1 MKPICFACY
10 FSPRR
15 IGRLFSIAFLLAF
28 TPVLLAAKTVVFWQP
43 GFPTVDSDPVD
54 RNALSQT
61 LTGAIF
67 SDLKALRDP
76 ATLDGADLLVL
87 PYGSAVP
94 TDAWQSI
101 HAYLRAGG
109 NLLVIGGQ
117 PLHMP
122 VTQADGKFVQDVP
135 QDTYARALN
144 FNHTYPV
151 PLSASARFAWKHG
164 YAFDHTPQVRARRF
178 FAVEGRLDGLGYMVD
193 STGLLAAAPV
203 IATDYGWGPMQGSR
217 VVALDFD
224 AEPGYWQSADGIALI
239 GQAALY
245 ASQGATTL
253 SIELQ
258 YSVIRPGETPQITVH
273 LRSPRLDKTHAK
285 LAGEI
290 KVQLSSESGLVDS
303 VTLPVADA
311 ATAELPVPA
320 KSDLAPGFYTVT
332 ATFSAGGTF
341 REFYENGFWVQP
353 DSVVNSGPVIGVNGD
368 FLTEDGK
375 AFLPVGTN
383 YFTTEEN
390 GWDFSGPRNA
400 WVWERD
406 FAEMA
411 ARGVSFVRTGVWS
424 QNTKFVDK
432 DGGVNQRFLR
442 NLEAYLLCAQ
452 RHKIAVNFTFFAFTP
467 EYDGT
472 LRGKRPEPQVAN
484 PYLDPATLASE
495 KAYVR
500 SVVDRFKDVP
510 FLSYDLINE
519 PSFSNPYHIFTGNYP
534 NGDPAELA
542 AWRKWLS
549 QKYGGKLDALASA
562 WRVTPDK
569 LSSPDG
575 VSNFDAVPLPKPKDL
590 AAGSG
595 DNRYGNADEVRALDY
610 NLFAQD
616 MFSDWVRGMVELIRG
631 TGSKQLVDVG
641 QDEGGVMDRVLNQF
655 YGSAGVSFTTNHTY
669 WQDDALLW
677 DSVVAKRVGQPNI
690 TGETGYQPVWA
701 ADGVWRYDEL
711 TGLGLIE
718 RKWALGFAAGSSGAL
733 QWDWARE
740 ADFGMQRSDGSAK
753 IWERQMQAL
762 GEFARKAAPLATG
775 IELPQVAIVLPQS
788 FQLSVGNA
796 FAIEAQQKAVRALYG
811 YARSEAY
818 AVGEYQIDQLGSP
831 KLILLPSPFGLTH
844 TAWQAILD
852 RVKDGAVLLVT
863 GPFDGDAHMHPTGR
877 QAAIGTDPETQQLTD
892 RANLMRIPGGDH
904 PADRWA
910 AIGLD
915 YQTQPL
921 TEREQ
926 LMRFPG
932 GDEKL
937 VFSGSKTT
945 YLNRAELRDGGEW
958 AEKAVGR
965 GKILFAPLPI
975 ELNDNLAA
983 VGDVYRYALKAAGV
997 AAVYST
1003 TLTDPGILICPTQY
1017 PEATLYVITS
1027 ESDQKK
1033 VDFTDL
1039 RSRKHL
1045 TGTLANGGA
1054 AIVLIGKDGRLIAS
1068 YNWNGE

>member
-1 MKPICFACY
+1 MNPRCIARC

-15 IGRLFSIAFLLAF
+15 IGRLLLIAFFLVLA
-28 TPVLLAAKTVVFWQP
+28 PVLLSAKTVVFWQP
-43 GFPTVDSDPVD
+43 GFPTVDSEPVD
-54 RNALSQT
+54 RDALSQAMT
-61 LTGAIF
+61 NAEF
-67 SDLKALRDP
+67 ADLKTLNDP
-76 ATLDGADLLVL
+76 ATFDGADLLVL

-94 TDAWQSI
+94 TDAWNAI
-101 HAYLRAGG
+101 RAYLHAGG

-117 PLHMP
+117 PLHVP
-122 VTQADGKFVQDVP
+122 VTEADGKFVQAAP
-135 QDTYARALN
+135 QDTYARALS
-144 FNHTYPV
+144 FNHTYQVPV
-151 PLSASARFAWKHG
+151 SSSAHFDWKHG
-164 YAFDHTPQVRARRF
+164 YAFAETPQVHARRF

-193 STGLLAAAPV
+193 PTGLLTAAPAIV
-203 IATDYGWGPMQGSR
+203 ANYGWGPMQGSR

-224 AEPGYWQSADGIALI
+224 PEPGYWQSSDGIALI

-245 ASQGATTL
+245 ASQGATTF
-253 SIELQ
+253 SVELQ
-258 YSVIRPGETPQITVH
+258 FSAIRPGETPQITVH

-285 LAGEI
+285 LAGEV
-290 KVQLSSESGLVDS
+290 KVEVRSENGLVDS

-311 ATAELPVPA
+311 ATADLPVPS
-320 KSDLAPGFYTVT
+320 KSDLAPGFYTIK

-341 REFYENGFWVQP
+341 REFYQNGFWVQP
-353 DSVVNSGPVIGVNGD
+353 DSAVNSGPVIGVHGD
-368 FLTEDGK
+368 FLSEDGK
-375 AFLPVGTN
+375 PFLPVGTN

-390 GWDFSGPRNA
+390 GWDFSSPRNA
-400 WVWERD
+400 WVWEKD

-411 ARGVSFVRTGVWS
+411 AHGVSFVRTGVWS

-452 RHKIAVNFTFFAFTP
+452 RHKIAVNFTFFAFAP
-467 EYDGT
+467 KYDGA
-472 LRGKRPEPQVAN
+472 LRGNAFGSPVAN
-484 PYLDPATLASE
+484 PYLDAASLASE
-495 KAYVR
+495 KAYVS
-500 SVVDRFKDVP
+500 SVVDHFKDVP

-519 PSFSNPYHIFTGNYP
+519 PSFSNPYHVFQGSYP
-534 NGDPAELA
+534 NGDAAETA

-549 QKYGGKLDALASA
+549 QKYDGKLDALASA
-562 WRVTPDK
+562 WRVTPDR
-569 LSSPDG
+569 LSSTDSP
-575 VSNFDAVPLPKPKDL
+575 SSFDAIPLPKPRDL
-590 AAGSG
+590 SVGSG
-595 DNRYGNADEVRALDY
+595 DNRYGNPDEVRALDY

-631 TGSKQLVDVG
+631 TGSKQLIDVG

-701 ADGVWRYDEL
+701 PDGAWRYDEL

-740 ADFGMQRSDGSAK
+740 PDFGMQRSDGSAK
-753 IWERQMQAL
+753 IWETQMQAL

-775 IELPQVAIVLPQS
+775 FKLPEVALVLPQS

-796 FAIEAQQKAVRALYG
+796 FAIQAQQTAVRALYG
-811 YARSEAY
+811 NARSEAY

-831 KLILLPSPFGLTH
+831 KLILLPSPFGLTDA
-844 TAWQAILD
+844 AWQAILD
-852 RVKDGAVLLVT
+852 RVKEGAVLLVT

-877 QAAIGTDPETQQLTD
+877 QSAVGF
-892 RANLMRIPGGDH
+892 
-904 PADRWA
+904 
-910 AIGLD
+910 D
-915 YQTQPL
+915 YQIAPL
-921 TEREQ
+921 TVRDE

-945 YLNRAELRDGGEW
+945 FLNRAVLSDGGQW
-958 AEKAVGR
+958 AEKSVGR
-965 GKILFAPLPI
+965 GKILFSPFPI

-997 AAVYST
+997 TPVYST
-1003 TLTDPGILICPTQY
+1003 NLTDPGILICPTQY
-1017 PEATLYVITS
+1017 PDATLYVITS
-1027 ESDQKK
+1027 ESNQKK

-1039 RSRKHL
+1039 RSGKHL
-1045 TGTLANGGA
+1045 TGMLATGQA
-1054 AIVLIGKDGRLIAS
+1054 AIVIVGKDGRLMS
-1068 YNWNGE
+1068 TYNWAGE

>member
-1 MKPICFACY
+1 MNLRCIGHFL
-10 FSPRR
+10 SPRR
-15 IGRLFSIAFLLAF
+15 ISRLLSIAFLLA
-28 TPVLLAAKTVVFWQP
+28 PVLLPAKTVVFWQP
-43 GFPTVDSDPVD
+43 GFPTVDSEPVE
-54 RNALSQT
+54 RNALSQ
-61 LTGAIF
+61 AMADAVF
-67 SDLKALRDP
+67 ADLKALNDP
-76 ATLDGADLLVL
+76 ATLNGADLLVL

-94 TDAWQSI
+94 TDAWNAI
-101 HAYLRAGG
+101 RTYLRAGG

-117 PLHMP
+117 PLHVP
-122 VTQADGKFVQDVP
+122 VAQADDKFVQAAP

-151 PLSASARFAWKHG
+151 PVSSSAHFAWKHG
-164 YAFDHTPQVRARRF
+164 YAFGQTSGLRAPVIHARRF

-193 STGLLAAAPV
+193 STGLLTAAPAIV
-203 IATDYGWGPMQGSR
+203 ADYGWGPMQGSR

-224 AEPGYWQSADGIALI
+224 PEPGYWQSSDGIALI
-239 GQAALY
+239 GQTALY

-253 SIELQ
+253 SVELQ
-258 YSVIRPGETPQITVH
+258 FSAIRPGETPQITVH
-273 LRSPRLDKTHAK
+273 LRSPHLDKTHAK
-285 LAGEI
+285 LAGEV
-290 KVQLSSESGLVDS
+290 KVEVRSENGLVDS
-303 VTLPVADA
+303 ATLPVADA
-311 ATAELPVPA
+311 ATADLSVPS
-320 KSDLAPGFYTVT
+320 KSDLAPGFYTVS

-341 REFYENGFWVQP
+341 REFYQNGFWVQP
-353 DSVVNSGPVIGVNGD
+353 DSAVNSGPVIGVHGD

-375 AFLPVGTN
+375 PFLPVGTN

-390 GWDFSGPRNA
+390 GWDFSTPRNA
-400 WVWERD
+400 WVWEND

-411 ARGVSFVRTGVWS
+411 AHGVSFVRTGVWS

-467 EYDGT
+467 KYDGT
-472 LRGKRPEPQVAN
+472 LRGNVFGSQVAN
-484 PYLDPATLASE
+484 PYLDPASLATE
-495 KAYVR
+495 KAYAR
-500 SVVDRFKDVP
+500 SVVDHFKDVP

-519 PSFSNPYHIFTGNYP
+519 PSFSNPYHVFKGSYP
-534 NGDPAELA
+534 NGDTAETA

-549 QKYGGKLDALASA
+549 QRYDGKLDALASA

-569 LSSPDG
+569 LSS
-575 VSNFDAVPLPKPKDL
+575 FEAVPLPKAQDL
-590 AAGSG
+590 SAGGG

-631 TGSKQLVDVG
+631 TGSKQLIDVG

-701 ADGVWRYDEL
+701 PDGAWRYDEL

-753 IWERQMQAL
+753 IWENQMQAL

-775 IELPQVAIVLPQS
+775 FKLPEVALVLPQS

-796 FAIEAQQKAVRALYG
+796 FAIEAQQTAVRALYG
-811 YARSEAY
+811 YARSQAY

-831 KLILLPSPFGLTH
+831 KLILLPSPFGLTDA
-844 TAWQAILD
+844 AWQAILD

-877 QAAIGTDPETQQLTD
+877 QSAIG
-892 RANLMRIPGGDH
+892 I
-904 PADRWA
+904 
-910 AIGLD
+910 D
-915 YQTQPL
+915 YQTVPL
-921 TEREQ
+921 TLRDQ
-926 LMRFPG
+926 LIHFPG
-932 GDEKL
+932 GDERL
-937 VFSGSKTT
+937 VFSDSKTT
-945 YLNRAELRDGGEW
+945 FLNRAVLQDGHDW
-958 AEKAVGR
+958 AVKSLGR
-965 GKILFAPLPI
+965 GKILFAPLPL

-983 VGDVYRYALKAAGV
+983 VGDMYRYAIKAAGV
-997 AAVYST
+997 TPVYST

-1017 PEATLYVITS
+1017 PDATLYVITS
-1027 ESDQKK
+1027 ETNQKK

-1039 RSRKHL
+1039 RSGKHV
-1045 TGTLANGGA
+1045 TGSLAKGEA
-1054 AIVLIGKDGRLIAS
+1054 AIVLIGKDGKLIS
-1068 YNWNGE
+1068 TYNWTGE

>member
-1 MKPICFACY
+1 MKPRCLACF
-10 FSPRR
+10 FSLRR
-15 IGRLFSIAFLLAF
+15 IGRLLLIALLSALS
-28 TPVLLAAKTVVFWQP
+28 PALLAAKTVVFWEP
-43 GFPTVDSDPVD
+43 GFPTVDSEPVD
-54 RNALSQT
+54 RNALSQAMA
-61 LTGAIF
+61 GAVF
-67 SDLKALRDP
+67 ADLKTLNDP

-87 PYGSAVP
+87 PYGSAAP
-94 TDAWQSI
+94 TDAWNAI
-101 HAYLRAGG
+101 RTYLRAGG

-117 PLHMP
+117 PLHVP
-122 VTQADGKFVQDVP
+122 VTETDGKFVQAAP

-144 FNHTYPV
+144 FNHTYQVPV
-151 PLSASARFAWKHG
+151 SSSAHFAWKHG
-164 YAFDHTPQVRARRF
+164 YTFDQTPVIRARRF

-193 STGLLAAAPV
+193 PTGLLTAAPAIV
-203 IATDYGWGPMQGSR
+203 ANYGWGPLQGSR

-224 AEPGYWQSADGIALI
+224 PEPGYWQSSDGIALM

-245 ASQGATTL
+245 ASQGATMF
-253 SIELQ
+253 SVELQ
-258 YSVIRPGETPQITVH
+258 FSVIRPGETPQITVH
-273 LRSPRLDKTHAK
+273 LRSPHLEKTHTK
-285 LAGEI
+285 LAGEV
-290 KVQLSSESGLVDS
+290 KVEVRSENGLVDS

-311 ATAELPVPA
+311 ATADLPVPA
-320 KSDLAPGFYTVT
+320 KSDLTPGFYTVQ

-341 REFYENGFWVQP
+341 REFYQNGFWVQP
-353 DSVVNSGPVIGVNGD
+353 DSAVNSGPVLGVHGD
-368 FLTEDGK
+368 FLSEDGK
-375 AFLPVGTN
+375 PFLPVGTN
-383 YFTTEEN
+383 YFSTEEN
-390 GWDFSGPRNA
+390 GWDFSSPRNS
-400 WVWERD
+400 WVWEKD
-406 FAEMA
+406 FAEMEA
-411 ARGVSFVRTGVWS
+411 HGVSFVRTGVWS
-424 QNTKFVDK
+424 QNTKFVEK

-467 EYDGT
+467 IYDGSF
-472 LRGKRPEPQVAN
+472 RNKKPESPVAN
-484 PYLDPATLASE
+484 PYLDPASLATE

-500 SVVDRFKDVP
+500 SVVDHFKDVP

-519 PSFSNPYHIFTGNYP
+519 PSVSNPYHVFQGSYP
-534 NGDPAELA
+534 NGDAAELA

-549 QKYGGKLDALASA
+549 QKYDGKLEALASA
-562 WRVTPDK
+562 WSVTPDR
-569 LSSPDG
+569 LSSPD
-575 VSNFDAVPLPKPKDL
+575 SLSSFDAVPLPRPQDL
-590 AAGSG
+590 AAGSH

-701 ADGVWRYDEL
+701 ADGTWRYDEL

-740 ADFGMQRSDGSAK
+740 PDFGMQRSDGSAK
-753 IWERQMQAL
+753 IWENQMQAL
-762 GEFARKAAPLATG
+762 GEFARKASPLATG
-775 IELPQVAIVLPQS
+775 IKLPEVALVLPQS

-796 FAIEAQQKAVRALYG
+796 FAIEAQQTAVRALYG
-811 YARSEAY
+811 YARSQAY

-831 KLILLPSPFGLTH
+831 KLILLPSPFGLTDA
-844 TAWQAILD
+844 AWQAIFN

-877 QAAIGTDPETQQLTD
+877 QSAAGF
-892 RANLMRIPGGDH
+892 
-904 PADRWA
+904 
-910 AIGLD
+910 D
-915 YQTQPL
+915 YQTAPL
-921 TEREQ
+921 TLRDQ
-926 LMRFPG
+926 SMHYPG

-945 YLNRAELRDGGEW
+945 FLNRAVLQDGQDW
-958 AEKAVGR
+958 AVRPYGR
-965 GKILFAPLPI
+965 GKILFSPLPI

-983 VGDVYRYALKAAGV
+983 VGDVYRFALKAAGV
-997 AAVYST
+997 APVYSA

-1017 PEATLYVITS
+1017 PDATLYVITS
-1027 ESDQKK
+1027 ETNQKK

-1039 RSRKHL
+1039 RSGKHV
-1045 TGTLANGGA
+1045 TGLLANGEA
-1054 AIVLIGKDGRLIAS
+1054 AIVLIGTDGKLISS
-1068 YNWNGE
+1068 YNWTGE

>member
-1 MKPICFACY
+1 MACF
-10 FSPRR
+10 FSTRR
-15 IGRLFSIAFLLAF
+15 IGRLLSIAFLLALA
-28 TPVLLAAKTVVFWQP
+28 PVLVAAKTVVFWEP

-54 RNALSQT
+54 RNALSQAMA
-61 LTGAIF
+61 GAVF
-67 SDLKALRDP
+67 ADLKTLNDP

-94 TDAWQSI
+94 TDAWNAIRS
-101 HAYLRAGG
+101 YLRAGG

-117 PLHMP
+117 PLHVP
-122 VTQADGKFVQDVP
+122 VAQADGAP

-144 FNHTYPV
+144 FNHTYAVPV
-151 PLSASARFAWKHG
+151 TSSAHFAWKRG
-164 YAFDHTPQVRARRF
+164 YTFDQTPVIHARRF

-193 STGLLAAAPV
+193 STGLLTAAPAIV
-203 IATDYGWGPMQGSR
+203 ANYAWGPMQGSR

-224 AEPGYWQSADGIALI
+224 PEPGYWQSSDGIALI
-239 GQAALY
+239 GQAAIY

-253 SIELQ
+253 SVELQ
-258 YSVIRPGETPQITVH
+258 FSVIRPGETPQITVH
-273 LRSPRLDKTHAK
+273 LRSPHLDKTHTK
-285 LAGEI
+285 LSGEV
-290 KVQLSSESGLVDS
+290 KVEVRSENGLVDS
-303 VTLPVADA
+303 VTLPVTDA
-311 ATAELPVPA
+311 ATAELPVPS
-320 KSDLAPGFYTVT
+320 KSDLAPGFYTVS

-341 REFYENGFWVQP
+341 REFYQNGFWVQP
-353 DSVVNSGPVIGVNGD
+353 DSAVNSGPALGVHGD

-375 AFLPVGTN
+375 PFLPVGTN
-383 YFTTEEN
+383 YFTTEVN
-390 GWDFSGPRNA
+390 GWDFSSPRNA
-400 WVWERD
+400 WVWEKD

-411 ARGVSFVRTGVWS
+411 AHGVSFVRTGVWS

-452 RHKIAVNFTFFAFTP
+452 RHKVAVNFTFFAFAP
-467 EYDGT
+467 KYDGA
-472 LRGKRPEPQVAN
+472 LRGNVFGPPVAN
-484 PYLDPATLASE
+484 PYLDPASLVSE
-495 KAYVR
+495 KAYVS
-500 SVVDRFKDVP
+500 SVVDHFKDVP

-519 PSFSNPYHIFTGNYP
+519 PSVSNPYHVFQGSYP
-534 NGDPAELA
+534 NGDTAETA

-549 QKYGGKLDALASA
+549 QKYDGKLDALANA

-569 LSSPDG
+569 LSSPD
-575 VSNFDAVPLPKPKDL
+575 SPSSFDAVPLPKAQDL
-590 AAGSG
+590 AAGSH

-616 MFSDWVRGMVELIRG
+616 LFSDWVRGMVELIRG

-641 QDEGGVMDRVLNQF
+641 QDEGGVTDRVLNQF

-701 ADGVWRYDEL
+701 PDGTWRYDEL

-718 RKWALGFAAGSSGAL
+718 RKWALGFAAGSGGAL

-740 ADFGMQRSDGSAK
+740 PDFGMQRSDGSAK
-753 IWERQMQAL
+753 IWENQMQAL
-762 GEFARKAAPLATG
+762 GEFARKAAPLASG
-775 IELPQVAIVLPQS
+775 FKLPEVALVLPQS

-796 FAIEAQQKAVRALYG
+796 FAIEAQQTAVRVLYG
-811 YARSEAY
+811 YARSQAY

-831 KLILLPSPFGLTH
+831 KLIMLPSPFGLTDA
-844 TAWQAILD
+844 AWQAILN

-877 QAAIGTDPETQQLTD
+877 QSAIGF
-892 RANLMRIPGGDH
+892 
-904 PADRWA
+904 
-910 AIGLD
+910 D
-915 YQTQPL
+915 YQTAPL
-921 TEREQ
+921 TLRDQ
-926 LMRFPG
+926 LMHFPG

-945 YLNRAELRDGGEW
+945 FLNRAVLSDGGQW
-958 AEKAVGR
+958 AEKSVGR
-965 GKILFAPLPI
+965 GKILFSPFPI

-997 AAVYST
+997 APVYST
-1003 TLTDPGILICPTQY
+1003 TLADPGILICPTQY
-1017 PEATLYVITS
+1017 PDATLYVVTS
-1027 ESDQKK
+1027 ETDQKK

-1039 RSRKHL
+1039 RSGKHL
-1045 TGTLANGGA
+1045 TGRLANGEA
-1054 AIVLIGKDGRLIAS
+1054 AIALIGKDGKLISA
-1068 YNWNGE
+1068 YNWSGE